1 MQTSI
6 KSQDSGAKIT
16 IPCHWNKEIIDLILS
31 KESLNNSKITDV
43 YGVLANGGPVGHG
56 RSSNSV
62 VEITREKAVL
72 FREYIQERGLN
83 FTYLLNAPFNFDGS
97 EEQKHK
103 LDDYLDWIL
112 NELHPS
118 ALTIASH
125 ELMQYVRQMNHDIPI
140 HISTIAGVK
149 CVADLEK
156 YLDIS
161 PNRVV
166 PHHDVGKDW
175 NSLRELVEFGK
186 IHDIEVEV
194 MATESCLLHCPR
206 RQGHY
211 EYLAKGVKDYPFHTT
226 CNAEKL
232 MHPREFLLACQVPF
246 LLDHFAKLNLA

>member
-97 EEQKHK
+97 E
-103 LDDYLDWIL
+103 
-112 NELHPS
+112 
-118 ALTIASH
+118 
-125 ELMQYVRQMNHDIPI
+125 
-140 HISTIAGVK
+140 
-149 CVADLEK
+149 
-156 YLDIS
+156 
-161 PNRVV
+161 
-166 PHHDVGKDW
+166 
-175 NSLRELVEFGK
+175 
-186 IHDIEVEV
+186 
-194 MATESCLLHCPR
+194 
-206 RQGHY
+206 
-211 EYLAKGVKDYPFHTT
+211 
-226 CNAEKL
+226 
-232 MHPREFLLACQVPF
+232 
-246 LLDHFAKLNLA
+246 